1 MNWIQ
6 NWTLSISLTFWRFPH
21 HSMHTHTHA
30 YDIIWRI
37 VAHQLCK
44 NLFLSRLHH
53 AALHYIIQCDFKSMH
68 IDLFSFFFLNFEFHQ
83 VNFFWGIFS
92 FWYDEIFIEIIFSI
106 WISCYEDIDFDF
118 DLSFIEDEEKK
129 SLENVWRRSH
139 FSKHLVFRRWISA
152 KQNKQIVT

>member
-83 VNFFWGIFS
+83 VNFFGGFLVFDMMKFS
-92 FWYDEIFIEIIFSI
+92 LRLFFRFEFHVMKILILICHSLKMKKKNRLKMCGDAHTFQSI
-106 WISCYEDIDFDF
+106 WFFDGEF
-118 DLSFIEDEEKK
+118 Q
-129 SLENVWRRSH
+129 
-139 FSKHLVFRRWISA
+139 
-152 KQNKQIVT
+152 QNKINK